1 MTMNINAFI
10 NIIAETIKDDSMRS
24 EIYNNL
30 LDVASTSDI
39 RSVELGIDS
48 VFDNVYEEYTES
60 YNDDDLEEIE
70 EEDFNYD
77 YEEEE

>member
-1 MTMNINAFI
+1 MDINSFI
-10 NIIAETIKDDSMRS
+10 NIIAETIKDDSVRAD
-24 EIYNNL
+24 IYNNL
-30 LDVASTSDI
+30 LEVASTSDI

-60 YNDDDLEEIE
+60 YNDDDLEETE

-77 YEEEE
+77 YEEE

>member
-1 MTMNINAFI
+1 MDINAFI

-24 EIYNNL
+24 EIYTTL

-60 YNDDDLEEIE
+60 YNDDDLEETE

>member
-1 MTMNINAFI
+1 MR
-10 NIIAETIKDDSMRS
+10 SLRS

-60 YNDDDLEEIE
+60 YNDDDLEETE

>member
-30 LDVASTSDI
+30 LDVATTSDI

-60 YNDDDLEEIE
+60 YNDDDLEETE

>member
-60 YNDDDLEEIE
+60 YNDDDLEETE

>member
-1 MTMNINAFI
+1 MNINAFI

-30 LDVASTSDI
+30 LDVATTSDI

-60 YNDDDLEEIE
+60 YNDDDLEETE

>member
-1 MTMNINAFI
+1 MDINAFI

>member
-48 VFDNVYEEYTES
+48 VFDNVYEEYT
-60 YNDDDLEEIE
+60 
-70 EEDFNYD
+70 
-77 YEEEE
+77 

>member
-1 MTMNINAFI
+1 MDINAFI

-60 YNDDDLEEIE
+60 YNDDDLEETE

>member
-1 MTMNINAFI
+1 MTMDINAFI

-60 YNDDDLEEIE
+60 YNDDDLEETE

>member
-1 MTMNINAFI
+1 MDINAFI

-39 RSVELGIDS
+39 RSVELKDNMGIDPAW
-48 VFDNVYEEYTES
+48 DDAIKNYIDTDQEETDE
-60 YNDDDLEEIE
+60 D
-70 EEDFNYD
+70 DFNYD

>member
-1 MTMNINAFI
+1 
-10 NIIAETIKDDSMRS
+10 MRS

-60 YNDDDLEEIE
+60 YNDDDLEETE

>member
-1 MTMNINAFI
+1 MDINAFI
-10 NIIAETIKDDSMRS
+10 NIIAETIKDDSVRAD
-24 EIYNNL
+24 IYNSM

-60 YNDDDLEEIE
+60 YNDDDLEETE

>member
-1 MTMNINAFI
+1 MDINAFI

-60 YNDDDLEEIE
+60 YNDDDLEETG

>member
-1 MTMNINAFI
+1 MDINAFI

-39 RSVELGIDS
+39 RSVDLGIDS

-60 YNDDDLEEIE
+60 YNDDDLEETE

>member
-1 MTMNINAFI
+1 MTMDINAFI

-60 YNDDDLEEIE
+60 YNDDDLEEE
-70 EEDFNYD
+70 E
-77 YEEEE
+77 

>member
-1 MTMNINAFI
+1 MDINSFI
-10 NIIAETIKDDSMRS
+10 NIIAETIKDDSVRAD
-24 EIYNNL
+24 IYNNL

-60 YNDDDLEEIE
+60 YNDDDLEETE

>member
-1 MTMNINAFI
+1 MNINAFI

-60 YNDDDLEEIE
+60 YNDDDLEETE

>member
-1 MTMNINAFI
+1 MDINAFI

-60 YNDDDLEEIE
+60 YNDDDLEETE

-77 YEEEE
+77 YEEE